1 MAKSLDLFFILL
13 GSFIFIYHGNDVIYV
28 KDLSEAV
35 TVQGAVAVQNLVT
48 LPDGEE
54 AARQEL
60 QSIYSNEIGV
70 REETNQNDGKRIVE
84 YLNYTGLSEGY
95 AWCAAFVSSCFK
107 EAGYREP
114 KTAWSPSLFPSKRII
129 WKRNGGAVMRN
140 GKSKLPKKGDVFG
153 IYFTNL
159 KRIAHAGFV
168 DEWGD
173 TYVITVEGNTNEGNS
188 RDGDGVYRKRRP
200 LSSIYQVADWINSK

>member
-1 MAKSLDLFFILL
+1 MAKSIDLFFILL
-13 GSFIFIYHGNDVIYV
+13 SSFVFIYHGNDVFYV
-28 KDLSEAV
+28 KNQESREVLQRIDSGEIGEREK
-35 TVQGAVAVQNLVT
+35 TNKN
-48 LPDGEE
+48 DGE
-54 AARQEL
+54 R
-60 QSIYSNEIGV
+60 IG
-70 REETNQNDGKRIVE
+70 E
-84 YLNYTGLSEGY
+84 YLKYTGLPEGY
-95 AWCAAFVSSCFK
+95 AWCAAYVSWCFN
-107 EAGYREP
+107 EAGYKEP

-129 WKRNGGAVMRN
+129 WKRNGGAVIRN
-140 GKSKLPKKGDVFG
+140 GKSKAPEKGDVFG

-200 LSSIYQVADWINSK
+200 VSSIYQVANWVD